1 MEKIRFSL
9 IPSFFNSFV
18 FILNSFRFYSHF
30 RCSFFSDFTE
40 FQIMRQH
47 AKVDDNT
54 IRYLIQTSPDADPVA
69 ATCAGII
76 KGKDPIKGIGT
87 CELKVDAD
95 GNVVAINLNGDCV
108 VKKCC

>member
-1 MEKIRFSL
+1 
-9 IPSFFNSFV
+9 
-18 FILNSFRFYSHF
+18 
-30 RCSFFSDFTE
+30 
-40 FQIMRQH
+40 MRQH
-47 AKVDDNT
+47 AKIDDTT

-69 ATCAGII
+69 ATCAGVL
-76 KGKDPIKGIGT
+76 KGKDPIKDIGT